1 MTMTAQTPYA
11 RQTGLFSGASLW
23 RAARP
28 ALIVVA
34 AAPFGLAAG
43 TAERRWLF
51 GSAALAVLLAMTTV
65 ILVCRRRIAEKPTRL
80 VFLSEIELA
89 TLICATVTLLAAT
102 VNVVAWVS
110 EHYDS
115 KGLAYCIG
123 LLAGG
128 LLGFLSKDLFKAGEN
143 ESWNA
148 GHFQVRAIKVYRP
161 YFYRRDSQTGRYQG
175 HDTLARWMPDG
186 LAADALRMNQYRDAS
201 GGYVVGWSHAD
212 RMSRARTVQA
222 ELACLPWN
230 PSPNGTAGPVT
241 VFEHDLGLP
250 AQPSPPAVR

>member
-1 MTMTAQTPYA
+1 MTMTTSGPYA
-11 RQTGLFSGASLW
+11 RQAGLFSGASLW

-34 AAPFGLAAG
+34 AAVVGLAAG
-43 TAERRWLF
+43 TAERRWVL
-51 GSAALAVLLAMTTV
+51 GSAALAVLLVMSTV
-65 ILVCRRRIAEKPTRL
+65 IVLCRRRIEEKPTRL
-80 VFLSEIELA
+80 VVLSELEVATLVCAIVALLA
-89 TLICATVTLLAAT
+89 TT

-148 GHFQVRAIKVYRP
+148 GHFQVRAIKVYSP
-161 YFYRRDSQTGRYQG
+161 YFYRRDPQTGRYQG

-201 GGYVVGWSHAD
+201 GGYVVGWNHAD

-222 ELACLPWN
+222 ELTCLPWN
-230 PSPNGTAGPVT
+230 PSPNGTAGPAHV
-241 VFEHDLGLP
+241 VDHGLGLP
-250 AQPSPPAVR
+250 A